1 MSNYFV
7 SHLQKSS
14 IDQSKKTSE
23 LLELALFVARKF
35 KKEDVCLLLE
45 PEHHGF
51 GSNEKVPEYR
61 LLSGDI
67 IFMYDGVEQ
76 VVNTKNIIFEQIT
89 PVRLSISE
97 IESIYD
103 GCNQSFL
110 YLDINSDKL
119 EKQCREQLI
128 RHKLK
133 AFEYV
138 GGADKLISDFI
149 EQSVGKINLKLKIHK
164 LKYGRIIKIVRDVIQ
179 RWSITLDGQD
189 FDCDMF
195 TEEKE
200 MTKVNNYSINNLNN
214 INGILGDIVN
224 SKVSQS
230 NNVTAKGNDS
240 LLRQSLKEQL
250 VSSEDIDEI
259 SEILINSEPP
269 KNKDSFP
276 IKVNEWIKKM
286 LDKSLAGS
294 WGVSIAS
301 AGGVLSQIICRYFGI
316 N

>member
-7 SHLQKSS
+7 SHLQKSL
-14 IDQSKKTSE
+14 IDHSKKTSE
-23 LLELALFVARKF
+23 LLDLALFVARKF
-35 KKEDVCLLLE
+35 KQEDACLLLE
-45 PEHHGF
+45 SEHHGF
-51 GSNEKVPEYR
+51 GPNEKIPEYR
-61 LLSGDI
+61 LLFGDI
-67 IFMYDGVEQ
+67 IFIYDGVEQ
-76 VVNTKNIIFEQIT
+76 VVNVNGMVREQMMS
-89 PVRLSISE
+89 VRLSISE
-97 IESIYD
+97 IESICD
-103 GCNQSFL
+103 DCDQAFL
-110 YLDINSDKL
+110 YLDINSDKI

-128 RHKLK
+128 RYKLK
-133 AFEYV
+133 PFEYA
-138 GGADKLISDFI
+138 GGADKFTSDLI

-164 LKYGRIIKIVRDVIQ
+164 LKYSRIIKSVRDIIQ
-179 RWSITLDGQD
+179 RWSITLDGQSFD
-189 FDCDMF
+189 CDCDMF

-200 MTKVNNYSINNLNN
+200 MTKVNNYSINNLN
-214 INGILGDIVN
+214 GILGDVVHSN
-224 SKVSQS
+224 VSQS
-230 NNVTAKGNDS
+230 NNVTAKGDNS

-250 VSSEDIDEI
+250 VPSEDIDEI

-286 LDKSLAGS
+286 LDKSLDGS